1 MAQGFV
7 RTYLKQILLVL
18 TPIVFCPL
26 LFIKEETV
34 LNDDDY
40 MAIYGA
46 SKEKEWSEGEEPC
59 LFKVSS
65 VNLINPVFYG

>member
-1 MAQGFV
+1 MANGFV
-7 RTYLKQILLVL
+7 KTYLKQILLVV
-18 TPIVFCPL
+18 TPLVFCPL
-26 LFIKEETV
+26 LFIKEEKV

-46 SKEKEWSEGEEPC
+46 NKEVKWAEGEEPC

-65 VNLINPVFYG
+65 TLVWNF

>member
-46 SKEKEWSEGEEPC
+46 SKGKEWADGEEPC

-65 VNLINPVFYG
+65 VNLINPVSYD